1 MTKKIFRGILISSVI
16 TLLLSL
22 VFIIGV
28 QYGIYRESGYSAL
41 QSKAYLISPSAEAND
56 LQKYSSAKERITLIN
71 EKGEVLYDNK
81 AVAAEMENHLSRE
94 EIKEALSTG
103 TGYSVRHSETL
114 GVNSCYYAIKLE
126 SGNILRVADETLSV
140 GAVVVELLPPI
151 AAIALLAFVLALV
164 LASAISKR
172 ILKPINEIDL
182 DGPLEDTAYEEL
194 TPFISKISAQRRKI
208 GHQIEELKNRRS
220 EFEIIAENMSE
231 GLLLTD
237 TKGHI
242 LTHNSGIRR
251 FFGVT
256 DDINGQNILTINRS
270 EVFREVFENIKESR
284 HYESTVT
291 LGGRCY
297 QVTANPVFDGNN
309 TPCGAVILVV
319 DVTEKE
325 KREKLRREFTA
336 NVSHELK
343 TPLTS
348 ILGISDMLKNGIV
361 APDDIKDFGA
371 DINKEAGRLLN
382 LVNDIIKLSELDEG
396 AVGETETVDLLKTAN
411 EVASSLTKTAEKQG
425 VTLRVEGESTE
436 ITAGESLVFE
446 MIYNLCDNAVKYNK
460 ENGLVTVTVGNN
472 GAPFV
477 SVKDTG
483 IGIAP
488 EHTERIFERFYR
500 VDKGRS
506 RLGGGTGLGLS
517 IVKHIAASFGGKI
530 TLQSTLGEGT
540 EITVTF
546 KASQASREGDR
557 VSGGGIQI
565 VFL

>member
-28 QYGIYRESGYSAL
+28 QYQIYRESGYSAL
-41 QSKAYLISPSAEAND
+41 QSKAYLISLSAEAND
-56 LQKYSSAKERITLIN
+56 LQKYSSAPERITLIN
-71 EKGEVLYDNK
+71 GDGEVLYDNK
-81 AVAAEMENHLSRE
+81 AKASDMENHLSRE
-94 EIKEALSTG
+94 EIKEALKDG

-126 SGNILRVADETLSV
+126 NGNILRVADETLTV

-151 AAIALLAFVLALV
+151 AAIALLALVLALV
-164 LASAISKR
+164 LASVISKR

-182 DGPLEDTAYEEL
+182 DSPLEDTAYEEL
-194 TPFISKISAQRRKI
+194 SPFVSKINAQQRRI
-208 GHQIEELKNRRS
+208 NHQIAELRGSRR
-220 EFEIIAENMSE
+220 EFETIAENMSE

-242 LTHNSGIRR
+242 LTHNSSIRR
-251 FFGVT
+251 FFGVQG
-256 DDINGQNILTINRS
+256 DINGQNILTINRS
-270 EVFREVFENIKESR
+270 EVFREVFGNIKKGR
-284 HYESTVT
+284 HYENTVA

-297 QVTANPVFDGNN
+297 QVTANPVFDETG
-309 TPCGAVILVV
+309 TPCGAVILIV

-371 DINKEAGRLLN
+371 DINKEAGRLLS

-396 AVGETETVDLLKTAN
+396 KPCETETVDLLKTAN
-411 EVASSLTKTAEKQG
+411 EVAKSLANIAEKRGVTIAVTGETAE
-425 VTLRVEGESTE
+425 
-436 ITAGESLVFE
+436 INAGESPIFE

-460 ENGLVTVTVGNN
+460 EKGAVTVNVGNN
-472 GAPFV
+472 DGGAFV
-477 SVKDTG
+477 TVRDTG
-483 IGIAP
+483 LGIPP
-488 EHTERIFERFYR
+488 EHTQRVFERFYR
-500 VDKGRS
+500 VDKSRS
-506 RLGGGTGLGLS
+506 KQGGGTGLGLS
-517 IVKHIAASFGGKI
+517 IVKHIAASFGGTI
-530 TLQSTLGEGT
+530 TLNSTLGEGT

-546 KASQASREGDR
+546 NK
-557 VSGGGIQI
+557 
-565 VFL
+565 

>member
-1 MTKKIFRGILISSVI
+1 MTKKIFRGILISSAI

-41 QSKAYLISPSAEAND
+41 QSKAYLISLSADGEG

-81 AVAAEMENHLSRE
+81 AAADEMENHLSRE

-114 GVNSCYYAIKLE
+114 GINSCYYAVKLKN
-126 SGNILRVADETLSV
+126 GNILRVADEALTV
-140 GAVVVELLPPI
+140 GAVTLRLLPPI

-172 ILKPINEIDL
+172 ILKPINQIDL
-182 DGPLEDTAYEEL
+182 DGPLKDTAYEEL
-194 TPFISKISAQRRKI
+194 TPFISKISAQQRKI
-208 GHQIEELKNRRS
+208 NYQIAELKSRRR

-231 GLLLTD
+231 GLLLSD

-242 LTHNSGIRR
+242 LTHNSSIRR

-256 DDINGQNILTINRS
+256 DDINRQNILTVNRS
-270 EVFREVFENIKESR
+270 EVFREVFGNIKESR

-291 LGGRCY
+291 LGGRCC
-297 QVTANPVFDGNN
+297 QVTANPVFDGEN
-309 TPCGAVILVV
+309 TPCGAVILVI

-361 APDDIKDFGA
+361 APDDIKGFGA
-371 DINKEAGRLLN
+371 DINKEAERLLN

-396 AVGETETVDLLKTAN
+396 AVGESEKVDLYKTAN
-411 EVASSLTKTAEKQG
+411 EVVNSLAKIAEQRG
-425 VTLRVEGESTE
+425 VTLTVTGESAE
-436 ITAGESLVFE
+436 ITAEEALVFE

-460 ENGLVTVTVGNN
+460 EKGLVTVNVGNN
-472 GAPFV
+472 EGAPFV

-483 IGIAP
+483 LGIAP
-488 EHTERIFERFYR
+488 EHIERVFERFYR

-506 RLGGGTGLGLS
+506 KQSGGTGLGLS

-530 TLQSTLGEGT
+530 ALKSTLGEGT
-540 EITVTF
+540 EIIVTF
-546 KASQASREGDR
+546 KASLA
-557 VSGGGIQI
+557 
-565 VFL
+565 

>member
-1 MTKKIFRGILISSVI
+1 MTKKIFRGILISSAI

-41 QSKAYLISPSAEAND
+41 QSKAYLISLSADGEG

-81 AVAAEMENHLSRE
+81 AAADEMENHLSRE

-114 GVNSCYYAIKLE
+114 GINSCYYAVKLKN
-126 SGNILRVADETLSV
+126 GNILRVADEALTV
-140 GAVVVELLPPI
+140 GAVTLRLLPPI

-172 ILKPINEIDL
+172 ILKPINQIDL

-194 TPFISKISAQRRKI
+194 TPFISKISAQQRKI
-208 GHQIEELKNRRS
+208 NYQIAELKSRRR

-231 GLLLTD
+231 GLLLSD

-242 LTHNSGIRR
+242 LTHNSSIRR

-256 DDINGQNILTINRS
+256 DDINGQNILTVNRS
-270 EVFREVFENIKESR
+270 EVFREVFGNIKESR

-291 LGGRCY
+291 LGGRCC
-297 QVTANPVFDGNN
+297 QVTANPVFDGEN
-309 TPCGAVILVV
+309 TPCGAVILVI

-361 APDDIKDFGA
+361 APDDIKGFGA
-371 DINKEAGRLLN
+371 DINKEAERLLN

-396 AVGETETVDLLKTAN
+396 AVGESEKVDLYKTAN
-411 EVASSLTKTAEKQG
+411 EVVNSLAKIAEQRG
-425 VTLRVEGESTE
+425 VTLTVTGESAE
-436 ITAGESLVFE
+436 ITAEEALVFE

-460 ENGLVTVTVGNN
+460 EKGLVTVNVGNN
-472 GAPFV
+472 EGAPFV

-483 IGIAP
+483 LGIAP
-488 EHTERIFERFYR
+488 EHIERVFERFYR

-506 RLGGGTGLGLS
+506 KQSGGTGLGLS

-530 TLQSTLGEGT
+530 ALKSTLGEGT
-540 EITVTF
+540 EIIVTF
-546 KASQASREGDR
+546 KASLA
-557 VSGGGIQI
+557 
-565 VFL
+565 

>member
-1 MTKKIFRGILISSVI
+1 MTKKIFRGILISSAI

-41 QSKAYLISPSAEAND
+41 QSKAYLISLSADGEG

-81 AVAAEMENHLSRE
+81 AAADEMENHLSRE

-114 GVNSCYYAIKLE
+114 GINSCYYAVKLKN
-126 SGNILRVADETLSV
+126 GNILRVADEALTV
-140 GAVVVELLPPI
+140 GAVTLRLLPPI

-172 ILKPINEIDL
+172 ILKPINQIDL

-194 TPFISKISAQRRKI
+194 TPFISKISAQQRKI
-208 GHQIEELKNRRS
+208 NYQIAELKSRRR

-242 LTHNSGIRR
+242 LTHNSSIRR

-270 EVFREVFENIKESR
+270 EVFREVFGNIKESR

-291 LGGRCY
+291 LGGRCC
-297 QVTANPVFDGNN
+297 QVTANPVFDGEN
-309 TPCGAVILVV
+309 TPCGAVILVI

-361 APDDIKDFGA
+361 APDDIKGFGA
-371 DINKEAGRLLN
+371 DINKEAERLLN

-396 AVGETETVDLLKTAN
+396 AVGESEKVDLYKTAN
-411 EVASSLTKTAEKQG
+411 EVVNSLAKIAEQRG
-425 VTLRVEGESTE
+425 VTLTVTGESAE
-436 ITAGESLVFE
+436 ITAEEALVFE

-460 ENGLVTVTVGNN
+460 EKGLVTVNVGNN
-472 GAPFV
+472 EGAPFV

-483 IGIAP
+483 LGIAP
-488 EHTERIFERFYR
+488 EHIERVFERFYR

-506 RLGGGTGLGLS
+506 KQSGGTGLGLS
-517 IVKHIAASFGGKI
+517 IVKHIAASFGGEIALK
-530 TLQSTLGEGT
+530 STLGEGT
-540 EITVTF
+540 EIIVTF
-546 KASQASREGDR
+546 KASLA
-557 VSGGGIQI
+557 
-565 VFL
+565 

>member
-1 MTKKIFRGILISSVI
+1 MTKKIFRGILISSAI

-41 QSKAYLISPSAEAND
+41 QSKAYLISLSADGEG

-81 AVAAEMENHLSRE
+81 AAADEMENHLSRE

-114 GVNSCYYAIKLE
+114 GINSCYYAVKLKN
-126 SGNILRVADETLSV
+126 GNILRVADEALTV
-140 GAVVVELLPPI
+140 GAVTLRLLPPI

-172 ILKPINEIDL
+172 ILKPINQIDL
-182 DGPLEDTAYEEL
+182 DGPLKDTAYEEL
-194 TPFISKISAQRRKI
+194 TPFISKISAQQRKI
-208 GHQIEELKNRRS
+208 NYQIAELKSRRR

-231 GLLLTD
+231 GLLLSD

-242 LTHNSGIRR
+242 LTHNSSIRR

-256 DDINGQNILTINRS
+256 DDINGQNILTVNRS
-270 EVFREVFENIKESR
+270 EVFREVFGNIKESR

-291 LGGRCY
+291 LGGRCC
-297 QVTANPVFDGNN
+297 QVTANPVFDGEN
-309 TPCGAVILVV
+309 TPCGAVILVI

-361 APDDIKDFGA
+361 APDDIKGFGA
-371 DINKEAGRLLN
+371 DINKEAERLLN

-396 AVGETETVDLLKTAN
+396 AVGESEKVDLYKTAN
-411 EVASSLTKTAEKQG
+411 EVVNSLAKIAEQRG
-425 VTLRVEGESTE
+425 VTLTVTGESAE
-436 ITAGESLVFE
+436 ITAEEALVFE

-460 ENGLVTVTVGNN
+460 EKGLVTVNVGNN
-472 GAPFV
+472 EGAPFV

-483 IGIAP
+483 LGIAP
-488 EHTERIFERFYR
+488 EHIERVFERFYR

-506 RLGGGTGLGLS
+506 KQSGGTGLGLS
-517 IVKHIAASFGGKI
+517 IVKHIAASFGGEIALK
-530 TLQSTLGEGT
+530 STLGEGT
-540 EITVTF
+540 EIIVTF
-546 KASQASREGDR
+546 KASLA
-557 VSGGGIQI
+557 
-565 VFL
+565 

>member
-1 MTKKIFRGILISSVI
+1 MTKKIFRGILISSAI

-41 QSKAYLISPSAEAND
+41 QSKAYLISLSADGEG

-81 AVAAEMENHLSRE
+81 AAADEMENHLSRE

-114 GVNSCYYAIKLE
+114 GINSCYYAVKLKN
-126 SGNILRVADETLSV
+126 GNILRVADEALTV
-140 GAVVVELLPPI
+140 GAVTLRLLPPI

-172 ILKPINEIDL
+172 ILKPINQIDL

-194 TPFISKISAQRRKI
+194 TPFISKISAQQRKI
-208 GHQIEELKNRRS
+208 NYQIAELKSRRR

-242 LTHNSGIRR
+242 LTHNSSIRR

-256 DDINGQNILTINRS
+256 DDINGQNILTVNRS
-270 EVFREVFENIKESR
+270 EVFREVFGNIKESR

-291 LGGRCY
+291 LGGRCC
-297 QVTANPVFDGNN
+297 QVTANPVFDGDN
-309 TPCGAVILVV
+309 TPCGAVILVI

-361 APDDIKDFGA
+361 APDDIKGFGA
-371 DINKEAGRLLN
+371 DINKEAERLLN

-396 AVGETETVDLLKTAN
+396 AVGESEKVDLYKTAN
-411 EVASSLTKTAEKQG
+411 EVVNSLAKIAEQRG
-425 VTLRVEGESTE
+425 VTLTVTGESAE
-436 ITAGESLVFE
+436 ITAEEALVFE

-460 ENGLVTVTVGNN
+460 EKGLVTVNVGNN
-472 GAPFV
+472 EGAPFV

-483 IGIAP
+483 LGIAP
-488 EHTERIFERFYR
+488 EHIERVFERFYR

-506 RLGGGTGLGLS
+506 KQSGGTGLGLS
-517 IVKHIAASFGGKI
+517 IVKHIAASFGGEIALK
-530 TLQSTLGEGT
+530 STLGEGT
-540 EITVTF
+540 EIIVTF
-546 KASQASREGDR
+546 KASLA
-557 VSGGGIQI
+557 
-565 VFL
+565 

>member
-1 MTKKIFRGILISSVI
+1 MTKKIFRGILLSSII

-28 QYGIYRESGYSAL
+28 QYQIYRESGYSAL
-41 QSKAYLISPSAEAND
+41 QSKANLISLSAEGEE
-56 LQKYSSAKERITLIN
+56 LQKYSSAPERITLIN
-71 EKGEVLYDNK
+71 GDGRVLYDNK
-81 AVAAEMENHLSRE
+81 ANATDMENHSSRE
-94 EIKEALSTG
+94 EVKEALKDG

-114 GVNSCYYAIKLE
+114 GINSCYYAVKLE
-126 SGNILRVADETLSV
+126 NGNILRVADESLSV
-140 GAVVVELLPPI
+140 EAVVLQLLPPI

-164 LASAISKR
+164 LASVISKR

-182 DGPLEDTAYEEL
+182 DRPLEDTEYEEL
-194 TPFISKISAQRRKI
+194 SPFISKINAQQRRI
-208 GHQIEELKNRRS
+208 NHQIAELRASRR
-220 EFEIIAENMSE
+220 EFETISENMSE

-242 LTHNSGIRR
+242 LTHNSSVKR
-251 FFGVT
+251 FFGVQ
-256 DDINGQNILTINRS
+256 DDINGQNILTVNRS
-270 EVFREVFENIKESR
+270 EVFREVFDNIREGR
-284 HYESTVT
+284 HYENTVT
-291 LGGRCY
+291 LGGMCCE
-297 QVTANPVFDGNN
+297 VTANPVFDETGA
-309 TPCGAVILVV
+309 PCGAVILVI

-361 APDDIKDFGA
+361 APDDIKGFGA
-371 DINKEAGRLLN
+371 DINKEAERLIS

-396 AVGETETVDLLKTAN
+396 EPRETETVDLYKTAN
-411 EVASSLTKTAEKQG
+411 EVALSLAPIAKNNG
-425 VTLRVEGESTE
+425 VAITVTGENAE
-436 ITAGESLVFE
+436 ITAGESLIFE
-446 MIYNLCDNAVKYNK
+446 MLYNLCDNAVKYNK
-460 ENGLVTVTVGNN
+460 ENGSVTLTVGNKD
-472 GAPFV
+472 GAAFV

-488 EHTERIFERFYR
+488 EHTERVFERFYR
-500 VDKGRS
+500 VDKSRS
-506 RLGGGTGLGLS
+506 KQSGGTGLGLS

-530 TLQSTLGEGT
+530 TLNSTLGEGT

-546 KASQASREGDR
+546 NK
-557 VSGGGIQI
+557 
-565 VFL
+565 

>member
-1 MTKKIFRGILISSVI
+1 MTKKIFRGILISSAI

-41 QSKAYLISPSAEAND
+41 QSKAYLISLSADGEG

-81 AVAAEMENHLSRE
+81 AAADEMENHLSRE

-114 GVNSCYYAIKLE
+114 GINSCYYAVKLKN
-126 SGNILRVADETLSV
+126 GNILRVADEALTV
-140 GAVVVELLPPI
+140 GAVTLRLLPPI

-172 ILKPINEIDL
+172 ILKPINQIDL

-194 TPFISKISAQRRKI
+194 TPFISKISAQQRKI
-208 GHQIEELKNRRS
+208 NYQIAELKSRRR

-242 LTHNSGIRR
+242 LTHNSSIRR

-256 DDINGQNILTINRS
+256 DDINGQNILTVNRS
-270 EVFREVFENIKESR
+270 EVFREVFGNIKESR

-291 LGGRCY
+291 LGGRCC
-297 QVTANPVFDGNN
+297 QVTANPVFDGDN
-309 TPCGAVILVV
+309 TPCGAVILVI

-361 APDDIKDFGA
+361 APDDIKGFGA
-371 DINKEAGRLLN
+371 DINKEAERLLN

-396 AVGETETVDLLKTAN
+396 AVGESEKVDLYKTAN
-411 EVASSLTKTAEKQG
+411 EVVNSLAKIAEQRG
-425 VTLRVEGESTE
+425 VTLTVTGESAE
-436 ITAGESLVFE
+436 ITAEEALVFE

-460 ENGLVTVTVGNN
+460 EKGLVTVNVGNN
-472 GAPFV
+472 EGAPFV

-483 IGIAP
+483 LGIAP
-488 EHTERIFERFYR
+488 EHIERVFERFYR

-506 RLGGGTGLGLS
+506 KQSGGTGLGLS

-530 TLQSTLGEGT
+530 ALKSTLGEGT
-540 EITVTF
+540 EIIVTF
-546 KASQASREGDR
+546 KASLA
-557 VSGGGIQI
+557 
-565 VFL
+565 

>member
-1 MTKKIFRGILISSVI
+1 MTKKIFRGILISSAI

-41 QSKAYLISPSAEAND
+41 QSKAYLISLSADGEG

-81 AVAAEMENHLSRE
+81 AAADEMENHLSRE

-114 GVNSCYYAIKLE
+114 GINSCYYAVKLKN
-126 SGNILRVADETLSV
+126 GNILRVADEALTV
-140 GAVVVELLPPI
+140 GAVTLRLLPPI

-172 ILKPINEIDL
+172 ILKPINQIDL
-182 DGPLEDTAYEEL
+182 DGPLKDTAYEEL
-194 TPFISKISAQRRKI
+194 TPFISKISAQQRKI
-208 GHQIEELKNRRS
+208 NYQIAELKSRRR

-231 GLLLTD
+231 GLLLSD

-242 LTHNSGIRR
+242 LTHNSSIRR

-256 DDINGQNILTINRS
+256 DDINGQNILTVNRS
-270 EVFREVFENIKESR
+270 EVFREVFGNIKESR

-291 LGGRCY
+291 LGGRCC
-297 QVTANPVFDGNN
+297 QVTANPVFDGEN
-309 TPCGAVILVV
+309 TPCGAVILVI

-361 APDDIKDFGA
+361 APDDIKGFGA
-371 DINKEAGRLLN
+371 DINKEAERLLN

-396 AVGETETVDLLKTAN
+396 AVGESEKVDLYKTAN
-411 EVASSLTKTAEKQG
+411 EVVNSLAKIAEQRG
-425 VTLRVEGESTE
+425 VTLTVTGESAE
-436 ITAGESLVFE
+436 ITAEEALVFE

-460 ENGLVTVTVGNN
+460 EKGLVTVNVGNN
-472 GAPFV
+472 EGAPFV

-483 IGIAP
+483 LGIAP
-488 EHTERIFERFYR
+488 EHIERVFERFYR

-506 RLGGGTGLGLS
+506 KQSGGTGLGLS

-530 TLQSTLGEGT
+530 ALKSTLGEGT
-540 EITVTF
+540 EIIVTF
-546 KASQASREGDR
+546 KASLA
-557 VSGGGIQI
+557 
-565 VFL
+565 

>member
-1 MTKKIFRGILISSVI
+1 MTKKIFRGILLSSII

-28 QYGIYRESGYSAL
+28 QYQIYRDSRYSAL
-41 QSKAYLISPSAEAND
+41 QSKAYLISLSADEGE
-56 LQKYSSAKERITLIN
+56 LQKYSSAPERITLVKEN
-71 EKGEVLYDNK
+71 GEVLYDNK
-81 AVAAEMENHLSRE
+81 AAAAGMENHLERE
-94 EIKEALSTG
+94 EIKEAINSG
-103 TGYSVRHSETL
+103 TGYAVRRSQTL
-114 GVNSCYYAIKLE
+114 GINSCYYAIKLPN
-126 SGNILRVADETLSV
+126 GNILRVADESLSV
-140 GAVVVELLPPI
+140 GAVVIELLPPI
-151 AAIALLAFVLALV
+151 AAVALLAFVLALV
-164 LASAISKR
+164 LASVISKR

-182 DGPLEDTAYEEL
+182 DSPLEDTAYEEL
-194 TPFISKISAQRRKI
+194 SPFISKINAQQRRI
-208 GHQIEELKNRRS
+208 NHQIAELLSRRR
-220 EFEIIAENMSE
+220 EFETIAENMSE

-242 LTHNSGIRR
+242 LSHNSSIRR
-251 FFGVT
+251 FFGVQE
-256 DDINGQNILTINRS
+256 DINGQNILTVNRS
-270 EVFREVFENIKESR
+270 EVFREVFDKIRESR
-284 HYESTVT
+284 HYENTIT
-291 LGGRCY
+291 LDGMCY
-297 QVTANPVFDGNN
+297 EVSANPVFDETGA
-309 TPCGAVILVV
+309 PCGAVILVI

-361 APDDIKDFGA
+361 KPDDIKDFGA
-371 DINKEAGRLLN
+371 DINREAQRLIS

-396 AVGETETVDLLKTAN
+396 EARETETVDLYKTAN
-411 EVASSLTKTAEKQG
+411 KVALSLAPIAKKSG
-425 VTLRVEGESTE
+425 VTLTVTGESAE
-436 ITAGESLVFE
+436 ILAGESLIFE
-446 MIYNLCDNAVKYNK
+446 MLYNLCDNAVKYNK
-460 ENGLVTVTVGNN
+460 ENGAVTLTVGNKD

-500 VDKGRS
+500 VDKSRS
-506 RLGGGTGLGLS
+506 KQSGGTGLGLS

-530 TLQSTLGEGT
+530 TLKSTLGEGT

-546 KASQASREGDR
+546 NK
-557 VSGGGIQI
+557 
-565 VFL
+565 

>member
-1 MTKKIFRGILISSVI
+1 MTKKIFRGILISSAI

-41 QSKAYLISPSAEAND
+41 QSKAYLISLSADGEG

-81 AVAAEMENHLSRE
+81 AAADEMENHLSRE

-114 GVNSCYYAIKLE
+114 GINSCYYAVKLKN
-126 SGNILRVADETLSV
+126 GNILRVADEALTV
-140 GAVVVELLPPI
+140 GAVTLRLLPPI

-172 ILKPINEIDL
+172 ILKPIHQIDL

-194 TPFISKISAQRRKI
+194 TPFISKISAQQRKI
-208 GHQIEELKNRRS
+208 NYQIAELKSRRR

-231 GLLLTD
+231 GLLLSD

-242 LTHNSGIRR
+242 LTHNSSIRR

-270 EVFREVFENIKESR
+270 EVFREVFGNIKESR

-291 LGGRCY
+291 LGGRCC
-297 QVTANPVFDGNN
+297 QVTANPVFDGDN
-309 TPCGAVILVV
+309 TPCGAVILVI

-361 APDDIKDFGA
+361 APDDIKGFGA
-371 DINKEAGRLLN
+371 DINKEAERLLN

-396 AVGETETVDLLKTAN
+396 AVGESEKVDLYKTAN
-411 EVASSLTKTAEKQG
+411 EVVNSLAKIAEQRG
-425 VTLRVEGESTE
+425 VTLTVTGESAE
-436 ITAGESLVFE
+436 ITAEEALVFE

-460 ENGLVTVTVGNN
+460 EKGLVTVNVGNN
-472 GAPFV
+472 EGAPFV

-483 IGIAP
+483 LGIAP
-488 EHTERIFERFYR
+488 EHIERVFERFYR

-506 RLGGGTGLGLS
+506 KQSGGTGLGLS

-530 TLQSTLGEGT
+530 ALKSTLGEGT
-540 EITVTF
+540 EIIVTF
-546 KASQASREGDR
+546 KASLA
-557 VSGGGIQI
+557 
-565 VFL
+565 

>member
-1 MTKKIFRGILISSVI
+1 MTKKIFRGILISSAI

-41 QSKAYLISPSAEAND
+41 QSKAYLISLSADGEG

-81 AVAAEMENHLSRE
+81 AAADEMENHLSRE

-114 GVNSCYYAIKLE
+114 GINSCYYAVKLKN
-126 SGNILRVADETLSV
+126 GNILRVADEALTV
-140 GAVVVELLPPI
+140 GAVTLRLLPPI

-172 ILKPINEIDL
+172 ILKPINQIDL

-194 TPFISKISAQRRKI
+194 TPFISKISAQQRKI
-208 GHQIEELKNRRS
+208 NYQIAELKSRRR

-242 LTHNSGIRR
+242 LTHNSSIRR

-270 EVFREVFENIKESR
+270 EVFREVFGNIKESR

-291 LGGRCY
+291 LGGRCC
-297 QVTANPVFDGNN
+297 QVTANPVFDGDN
-309 TPCGAVILVV
+309 TPCGAVILVI

-361 APDDIKDFGA
+361 APDDIKGFGA
-371 DINKEAGRLLN
+371 DINKEAERLLN

-396 AVGETETVDLLKTAN
+396 AVGESEKVDLYKTAN
-411 EVASSLTKTAEKQG
+411 EVVNSLAKIAEQRG
-425 VTLRVEGESTE
+425 VTLTVTGESAE
-436 ITAGESLVFE
+436 ITAEEALVFE

-460 ENGLVTVTVGNN
+460 EKGLVTVNVGNN
-472 GAPFV
+472 EGAPFV

-483 IGIAP
+483 LGIAP
-488 EHTERIFERFYR
+488 EHIERVFERFYR

-506 RLGGGTGLGLS
+506 KQSGGTGLGLS

-530 TLQSTLGEGT
+530 ALKSTLGEGT
-540 EITVTF
+540 EIIVTF
-546 KASQASREGDR
+546 KASLA
-557 VSGGGIQI
+557 
-565 VFL
+565 

>member
-1 MTKKIFRGILISSVI
+1 MTKKIFRGILASSII

-28 QYGIYRESGYSAL
+28 QYGIYKDSRYSAIE
-41 QSKAYLISPSAEAND
+41 SKAYLISLSAEEND

-81 AVAAEMENHLSRE
+81 AAADEMENHLSRE
-94 EIKEALSTG
+94 EINEALNTG
-103 TGYSVRHSETL
+103 TGYAVRHSETL
-114 GVNSCYYAIKLE
+114 GINFCYYAIKLQN
-126 SGNILRVADETLSV
+126 GNILRVADEALTV
-140 GAVVVELLPPI
+140 GAVILQLLPPI
-151 AAIALLAFVLALV
+151 AAIALLSFVLSLV
-164 LASAISKR
+164 LASVISKK

-182 DGPLEDTAYEEL
+182 DGNIGDTAYEEL
-194 TPFISKISAQRRKI
+194 SPFISKINAQQRKI
-208 GHQIEELKNRRS
+208 NHQIAELKNRRR
-220 EFEIIAENMSE
+220 EFETIAENMSE

-242 LTHNSGIRR
+242 LTHNSSIRR

-256 DDINGQNILTINRS
+256 DDINGQNILTLNRS
-270 EVFREVFENIKESR
+270 EVFREVFDNIKEGR
-284 HYESTVT
+284 HYENTVA
-291 LGGRCY
+291 LGGRCCE
-297 QVTANPVFDGNN
+297 VTANPVFDENN
-309 TPCGAVILVV
+309 PPCGAVILVI

-361 APDDIKDFGA
+361 APDDIKSFGA
-371 DINKEAGRLLN
+371 DINKEARRLLN

-396 AVGETETVDLLKTAN
+396 AVGETETVDLLKTAKEAAN
-411 EVASSLTKTAEKQG
+411 SLAKTAEQRG
-425 VTLRVEGESTE
+425 IALSVEGETAE
-436 ITAGESLVFE
+436 IRAEESLVFE

-460 ENGLVTVTVGNN
+460 EKGSVTVTVGNN
-472 GAPFV
+472 NGASFV

-488 EHTERIFERFYR
+488 EYTERVFERFYR
-500 VDKGRS
+500 VDKSRS
-506 RLGGGTGLGLS
+506 KHVGGTGLGLS
-517 IVKHIAASFGGKI
+517 IVKHIAASFGGTI

-546 KASQASREGDR
+546 NK
-557 VSGGGIQI
+557 
-565 VFL
+565 